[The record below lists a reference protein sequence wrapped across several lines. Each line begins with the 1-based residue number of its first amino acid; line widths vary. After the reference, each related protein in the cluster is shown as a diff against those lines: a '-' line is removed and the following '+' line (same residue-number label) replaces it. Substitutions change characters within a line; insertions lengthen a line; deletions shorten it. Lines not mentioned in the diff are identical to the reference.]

1 MHNVVYIK
9 VMKSRRHLGQ
19 KHDYVTLL
27 ASSVKYELLQVGTL
41 RCDLTNRGLAGMH
54 NDVLN

>member
-1 MHNVVYIK
+1 MHNVVYMK
-9 VMKSRRHLGQ
+9 VVKSRRHLGQ

-54 NDVLN
+54 NDV